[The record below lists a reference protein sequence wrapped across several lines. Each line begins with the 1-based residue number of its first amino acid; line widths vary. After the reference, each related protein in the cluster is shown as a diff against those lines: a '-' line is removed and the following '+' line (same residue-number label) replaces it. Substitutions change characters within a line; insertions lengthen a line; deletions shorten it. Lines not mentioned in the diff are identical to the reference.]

1 MNRSGARP
9 VWLAVIAGAVIAGSL
24 LSALWRFYVLS
35 PHNTIRDLTDL
46 PLQTMVHLTGKVTF
60 VDGPGKRF
68 WIEDETGGIPVAA
81 SPDQAPL
88 QVGETVS
95 IEATKTAMYDP
106 EQGTPS
112 VGLQQIKVG
121 RGTGNVKLQHPIPVT
136 LADFPTSDKN
146 GTKIEMSGIVRFAN
160 VDGDGRT
167 ELYIGGTGSEI
178 QLTFAHFNGDYA
190 KLLDTRIRI
199 TGVSELTRD
208 PRTSTVTRRVWI
220 PSEIG
225 VKVEEPAPSSTR
237 LYSVRSLYQDSGAR
251 SGHLVRVRGRVAS
264 LSANALALEDRWG
277 AIDCQLALPPEFKPG
292 TPIEVDG
299 FPSMDGLRVKLV
311 HARAAV
317 IQAANIENES
327 DPASKLPVFT
337 SAHEVRELSPE
348 RAALALPVHLTGEVT
363 YLDSAWNQLYLQDES
378 GGIYTKYAGD
388 SPGLR
393 VGMRV
398 ALTGITN
405 AGDFAPVVVAPKIHV
420 LEAAHMPVP
429 VAVTA
434 TEAAAGLRDSR
445 YVTIEGVIH
454 PMTVQD
460 QPGHRYLIFEMITAL
475 GQVHVYTSPQFPD
488 SPESRNF
495 EDARVS
501 IRGVFGT
508 IFNTRRQLV
517 GYQLLVQSPSD
528 IEVIEP
534 AVAKPFG
541 MKATPIEALLR
552 FSPHSRFGHRVKV
565 KGTVTL
571 VSPDSLYL
579 QDETDGVEIRGNT
592 QSIKVGDVV
601 EAIGYPTLVGSYSPV
616 LTDAEFRT
624 SGHPGSITPKAAT
637 AESILEGHDDYMLLT
652 VEGKLL
658 MALNGPGRKS
668 LVMQSGVRTFTAQL
682 NTSDHGVDLRDISEG
697 STLRLTGVCSTQV
710 DPEKLYTLLEH
721 APSDFQI
728 LLRSAQDLTVVR
740 EAPFWTLKKTL
751 GLLAVFSLLIPATLI
766 WIGVLRRRVALQMA
780 ELERAA
786 ETSQAIKDL
795 SLSMRNVS
803 TEQRF
808 DTQVSVRG
816 SEDISQLV
824 IGFNCMLSE
833 LQQRDRDKMAAEAKL
848 QHMAMVDELTGLPN
862 RRLLFDRLPQSLA
875 RARRQDHMMAMLYID
890 LDGFKLVNDNLGH
903 AVGDLLLGQ
912 VAQRLK
918 SRSRQSDILARIGG
932 DEFTLV
938 LEHINSRSDA
948 EKAAFSLLDSLAPPF
963 PIEGHNIQIG
973 ASIGISIFPEHGIE
987 GGQLL
992 QQADSAMYAAKRN
1005 GKNRIVQFG
1014 DDLEIAT
1021 RERMTVENELRLAI
1035 SEDAITVHYQPE
1047 YDLATNSIIRFEA
1060 LARWT
1065 HETLGPISPLHF
1077 ISIAEEN
1084 GLIHPLGAYIMEQA
1098 CRDALTWHDA
1108 FGRDIQV
1115 AVNVSSMQFAQNS
1128 FVDDVGDILRR
1139 TGLKPSLLQIE
1150 LTESAT
1156 LAGMERTAEMI
1167 QRLKDMG
1174 LSVALDDFGTGYSCL
1189 NYLPKLPFDALKIDR
1204 SFVKD
1209 LTVRPESSAFFQSIV
1224 TMAHNLHMKV
1234 IVEGIETAEE
1244 LERVV
1249 ELGADAAQG
1258 YLLGR
1263 PSADPVGAFV
1273 VTRDAPEPIGIR
1285 ELLAG

>member
-9 VWLAVIAGAVIAGSL
+9 VWLAVIAGAVIAGAL
-24 LSALWRFYVLS
+24 LSALWRFSVLS
-35 PHNTIRDLTDL
+35 PHNTIQDLTDL
-46 PLQTMVHLTGKVTF
+46 PLQTRVHLAAEVTF

-68 WIEDETGGIPVAA
+68 WIEDETGAIPVAA

-95 IEATKTAMYDP
+95 IEATKTTMFDP
-106 EQGTPS
+106 EQGAVS
-112 VGLQQIKVG
+112 VGLRQVKVA
-121 RGTGNVKLQHPIPVT
+121 RGSGNVKLQHPIPVT
-136 LADFPTSDKN
+136 PANFPTPDKN
-146 GTKIEMSGIVRFAN
+146 GVKIEMSGIVRIAN
-160 VDGDGRT
+160 VDGYGRT
-167 ELYIGGTGSEI
+167 ELYIAGTGPEI
-178 QLTFAHFNGDYA
+178 QLTFAHFDGDYA
-190 KLLDTRIRI
+190 KLLDARIRI
-199 TGVSELTRD
+199 TGVSEWTRD
-208 PRTSTVTRRVWI
+208 PKTSTLTRQVWI

-225 VKVEEPAPSSTR
+225 VKVEEPAPSRSR
-237 LYSVRSLYQDSGAR
+237 LYSVRSLYRDGGAQ
-251 SGHLVRVRGRVAS
+251 SGHLLRLRGRVAS
-264 LSANALALEDRWG
+264 LSADALVLEDRWG
-277 AIDCQLALPPEFKPG
+277 AIECQLAQPPAFKPG
-292 TPIEVDG
+292 TPIEVEG

-317 IQAANIENES
+317 IQAAKIENES
-327 DPASKLPVFT
+327 ELGSGLPVFT
-337 SAHEVRELSPE
+337 SAHAVRELSPE
-348 RAALALPVHLTGEVT
+348 KAALALPVHITGVVT
-363 YLDSAWNQLYLQDES
+363 YEDSVWHQLYLQDES

-388 SPGLR
+388 SPDLR

-398 ALTGITN
+398 MLTGITN
-405 AGDFAPVVVAPKIHV
+405 PGDFAPVVVASKIHV
-420 LEAAHMPVP
+420 THAAPMPVP
-429 VAVTA
+429 AAVTS
-434 TEAAAGLRDSR
+434 TEAAAGLRDSQ

-454 PMTVQD
+454 PMTVED

-495 EDARVS
+495 EDARVR

-508 IFNTRRQLV
+508 IFNIRRQLV

-534 AVAKPFG
+534 AVVKPFG

-552 FSPHSRFGHRVKV
+552 FSPHTRFGHRVKV

-571 VSPDSLYL
+571 VSPDSLHL

-592 QSIKVGDVV
+592 QSIKVGDVE
-601 EAIGYPTLVGSYSPV
+601 EAIGYPTLVGRYSPV

-624 SGHPGSITPKAAT
+624 SWRPGLIAPKAAT
-637 AESILEGHDDYMLLT
+637 AESILQGHDDSMLVT

-682 NTSDHGVDLRDISEG
+682 NTSDHGVDLRDITEG

-710 DPEKLYTLLEH
+710 DAEKLYTLLEH
-721 APSDFQI
+721 DPSDFQI

-740 EAPFWTLKKTL
+740 AAPFWTLKKTL
-751 GLLAVFSLLIPATLI
+751 GLLAVFSLLVPTTLI
-766 WIGVLRRRVALQMA
+766 WIGLLRRRVALQMA
-780 ELERAA
+780 ELEKAA

-795 SLSMRNVS
+795 SLSIQSVS
-803 TEQRF
+803 TERRF
-808 DTQVSVRG
+808 DAQVSVRG
-816 SEDISQLV
+816 SEDIVQLV
-824 IGFNCMLSE
+824 IGFNRMLSE
-833 LQQRDRDKMAAEAKL
+833 LQQRDRDKVAAEAKL

-862 RRLLFDRLPQSLA
+862 RRLLFDRLSQSLT
-875 RARRQDHMMAMLYID
+875 RARRQNHMMAMLYID

-938 LEHINSRSDA
+938 LEHIKCKSDA
-948 EKAAFSLLDSLAPPF
+948 EKAACSLLDALAPPF
-963 PIEGHNIQIG
+963 PIEGHNIQIS
-973 ASIGISIFPEHGIE
+973 ASIGISIFPENGIE

-992 QQADSAMYAAKRN
+992 QQADCAMYAAKRN

-1014 DDLEIAT
+1014 DDLGVAT
-1021 RERMTVENELRLAI
+1021 RERMTLENDLRCAI
-1035 SEDAITVHYQPE
+1035 TEGAITVHYQPE

-1060 LARWT
+1060 LARWN
-1065 HETLGPISPLHF
+1065 HATLGPISPLHF
-1077 ISIAEEN
+1077 IPIAEEN

-1098 CRDALTWHDA
+1098 CRDAAKWRDA

-1115 AVNVSSMQFAQNS
+1115 AVNVSSVQFVRNS

-1139 TGLKPSLLQIE
+1139 SGLKPSLLQIE

-1156 LAGMERTAEMI
+1156 LAGIERTTAVI

-1189 NYLPKLPFDALKIDR
+1189 SYLPKLPFDALKIDR

-1209 LTVRPESSAFFQSIV
+1209 LTVRPESRAFFQSIV

-1249 ELGADAAQG
+1249 EFGADAAQG

-1263 PSADPVGAFV
+1263 PSADPAEAFV
-1273 VTRDAPEPIGIR
+1273 VTRDTPEPIGSR